1 MILHLSLGVRITS
14 RALRRHHRS
23 IRKKIV
29 QGISKHKTTSS
40 VVSLYIL
47 SNIFSII
54 SGAFGNVLTD
64 LNEYLLDP
72 YRWIAT
78 WSPSSGIGKW
88 VHFNFLFWPCVG
100 VLLLVIRLG
109 NFIWN
114 NWIAKIEEEPVT
126 PLVLYKEEVA
136 AAAEAMDFS
145 VNAGEKEEAFEDLLL
160 TVTETIAV
168 NLGLRRKEYRMMF
181 FTEKPGQ
188 VEIAG
193 YRVGKQHELVIRG
206 KLDPASFYPRDLD
219 LIRMCLQQE
228 ETELVVPNISFS
240 DAKVVLF
247 TRNPGRFRLGL
258 FIAILKDY
266 DVKVAEEVF
275 PQVAHI
281 ITTLGFMDEIRSF
294 IVEYD

>member
-1 MILHLSLGVRITS
+1 MCLGVRITS
-14 RALRRHHRS
+14 RGLRRHHRS

-29 QGISKHKTTSS
+29 QGISKHKTASS
-40 VVSLYIL
+40 VVALYIL
-47 SNIFSII
+47 SNVFNII

-72 YRWIAT
+72 YKWLAT
-78 WSPSSGIGKW
+78 WNPSSGIGKW

-100 VLLLVIRLG
+100 VLVLMIKLG

-114 NWIAKIEEEPVT
+114 KWIANIEEEPVT
-126 PLVLYKEEVA
+126 PLVLYKEEFA

-145 VNAGEKEEAFEDLLL
+145 VNAGDKEEAFQDLLL

-168 NLGLRRKEYRMMF
+168 NLGLRRKDYRMMF

-188 VEIAG
+188 GEIAG
-193 YRVGKQHELVIRG
+193 YRVGKQHELVMRG
-206 KLDPASFYPRDLD
+206 KLDPTSFYPRDLD
-219 LIRMCLQQE
+219 LIRICLQQE
-228 ETELVVPNISFS
+228 QTELVVPDVPFS

-266 DVKVAEEVF
+266 DVKFAEEVF

-281 ITTLGFMDEIRSF
+281 ITTLGFMDEMRNF
-294 IVEYD
+294 IVQYD